1 MLFQEDVLVEGFV
14 AVLHVLL
21 VVDGESPKFA
31 LVSDFLIKNVNKVVR
46 VFAQGYLYEPLPHPT
61 WPWEKLLT
69 NELNRHQE

>member
-46 VFAQGYLYEPLPHPT
+46 VFAQGYLY
-61 WPWEKLLT
+61 
-69 NELNRHQE
+69 